1 MLTLPFLSSSL
12 VACLALEAEGV
23 HSQVHPQMKSLQETH
38 DDSGGILSACAFLG
52 EGLKVLQYLKHGTNE
67 YTISPEY

>member
-1 MLTLPFLSSSL
+1 
-12 VACLALEAEGV
+12 
-23 HSQVHPQMKSLQETH
+23 MKSLQETH

-52 EGLKVLQYLKHGTNE
+52 EGLKVLQYLKYGTNE

>member
-38 DDSGGILSACAFLG
+38 DHSGRILAAHTFLG
-52 EGLKVLQYLKHGTNE
+52 EGLKVLQYLQHGENE
-67 YTISPEY
+67 YTISPKY